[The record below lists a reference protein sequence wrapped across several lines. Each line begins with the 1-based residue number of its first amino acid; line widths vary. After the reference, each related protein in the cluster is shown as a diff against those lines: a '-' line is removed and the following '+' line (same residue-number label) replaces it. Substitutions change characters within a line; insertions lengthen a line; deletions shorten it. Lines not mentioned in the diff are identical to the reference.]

1 MADSAATLE
10 TFEHNGVAIADTFAE
25 AFTMVGTRVIVTAA
39 TPGWAETAG
48 VHATGFATSV
58 IACNAEAAIEC
69 SLEPDCTPDGRPG
82 VSLLIFAFNRDGLA
96 EAVIDRIGQC
106 VLTCPTTACYNG
118 LLDGDPEKDFD
129 VGGQLRFFGDGYQGS
144 KKLGDRRLWR
154 VPVMDGEFLCDERF
168 GSTKGVAGG
177 NLLICGTSTDTALA
191 AATAAA
197 EAMRGVADCILPF
210 PGGLVRSGSK
220 VGSQYKA
227 LKASTNEAWC
237 PTLRAQV
244 DSVLPDTVEAVYE
257 IVIDG
262 LTLESVTEAM
272 RVGLAT
278 ATGCD
283 GVELIGAGNYGGQLG
298 QHHIRLRDCL

>member
-1 MADSAATLE
+1 ME

-25 AFTMVGTRVIVTAA
+25 AFTMVGTRVIVTAVSA
-39 TPGWAETAG
+39 EWAETAG
-48 VHATGFATSV
+48 IQATGFATSV
-58 IACNAEAAIEC
+58 IACNAEAAIEHR
-69 SLEPDCTPDGRPG
+69 LGPDQTPDGRPG
-82 VSLLIFAFNRDGLA
+82 VSLLIFAFNREALA
-96 EAVIDRIGQC
+96 QAVIDRIGQC

-118 LLDGDPEKDFD
+118 LADGDPEKWIN

-154 VPVMDGEFLCDERF
+154 VPVMDGEFLCEERL

-177 NLLICGTSTDTALA
+177 NLVICGRTGGQALA

-197 EAMRGVADCILPF
+197 EAMREVPDCILPF

-227 LKASTNEAWC
+227 LKASTNDAWC

-244 DSVLPDTVEAVYE
+244 DSVLPETVEAVYE

-278 ATGCD
+278 AVGCE

-298 QHHIRLRDCL
+298 QHHIQLRDCL

>member
-1 MADSAATLE
+1 ME

-25 AFTMVGTRVIVTAA
+25 AFTMVGTRVIVTAVSA
-39 TPGWAETAG
+39 EWAETAG
-48 VHATGFATSV
+48 GQATGFATSV
-58 IACNAEAAIEC
+58 ISCNAEAAIEHR
-69 SLEPDCTPDGRPG
+69 LEPDQTPDGRPG
-82 VSLLIFAFNRDGLA
+82 VSLLMFAFNRDALA
-96 EAVIDRIGQC
+96 QAVIDRIGQC

-118 LLDGDPEKDFD
+118 LDDGDPEKWIN

-154 VPVMDGEFLCDERF
+154 VPVMDGEFLCEERL

-177 NLLICGTSTDTALA
+177 NLLICGTTGDQALA

-197 EAMRGVADCILPF
+197 EAMRGVPDCILPF

-227 LKASTNEAWC
+227 LKASTNDVWC

-244 DSVLPDTVEAVYE
+244 DSVLPETVEAVYE

-278 ATGCD
+278 ATGCE

-298 QHHIRLRDCL
+298 QHHIQLRDCL

>member
-1 MADSAATLE
+1 ME
-10 TFEHNGVAIADTFAE
+10 TFEHNGVRIADTFAE
-25 AFTMVGTRVIVTAA
+25 AFPMVGTRVIVTAA
-39 TPGWAETAG
+39 TAEWARIAG
-48 VHATGFATSV
+48 QQATGFATSV
-58 IACNAEAAIEC
+58 IACNAEAAIEAP
-69 SLEPDCTPDGRPG
+69 LPTDQTPDGRPG
-82 VSLLIFAFNRDGLA
+82 VSLLVFAFNRDALA
-96 EAVIDRIGQC
+96 SAVVDRVGQC

-118 LLDGDPEKDFD
+118 LPGTERDKQIN

-154 VPVMDGEFLCDERF
+154 VPVMDGEFLCEERF

-177 NLLICGTSTDTALA
+177 NLLICGRSTDLALA
-191 AATAAA
+191 AATASAD
-197 EAMRGVADCILPF
+197 AMRRVSDCILPF

-220 VGSQYKA
+220 VGSQYKT
-227 LKASTNEAWC
+227 LKASTNHAWC

-244 DSVLPDTVEAVYE
+244 DSVLPETVEAVYE

-262 LTLESVTEAM
+262 LSLDAVTEAM

-298 QHHIRLRDCL
+298 EHHIALRDCLPG

>member
-1 MADSAATLE
+1 MAVLE

-39 TPGWAETAG
+39 TPAWAEIAG
-48 VHATGFATSV
+48 TQATGFATSV

-69 SLEPDCTPDGRPG
+69 TLPPESSPDGRPG
-82 VSLLIFAFNRDGLA
+82 VSLLIFAFNRDALTT
-96 EAVIDRIGQC
+96 AVIDRVGQC

-118 LLDGDPEKDFD
+118 LPDGEPDKQFN

-154 VPVMDGEFLCDERF
+154 VPVMDGEFLCEEHF

-177 NLLICGTSTDTALA
+177 NLLICGTTTENTLA

-197 EAMRGVADCILPF
+197 DSMRQVPDCVLPF

-227 LKASTNEAWC
+227 LKASTNDAWC
-237 PTLRAQV
+237 PTLRAQA

-262 LTLESVTEAM
+262 LTIDSVTQAM
-272 RVGLAT
+272 RAGLDT
-278 ATGCD
+278 ASNCD

-298 QHHIRLRDCL
+298 QHHIQLRDCL

>member
-1 MADSAATLE
+1 ME

-25 AFTMVGTRVIVTAA
+25 AFTMVGTRVIVTAVSA
-39 TPGWAETAG
+39 EWAETAG
-48 VHATGFATSV
+48 IQATGFATSV
-58 IACNAEAAIEC
+58 IACNAEAAIEHR
-69 SLEPDCTPDGRPG
+69 LGPDQTPDGRPG
-82 VSLLIFAFNRDGLA
+82 VSLLIFAFNREALA
-96 EAVIDRIGQC
+96 QAVIDRIGQC

-118 LLDGDPEKDFD
+118 LADGDPEKWIN

-154 VPVMDGEFLCDERF
+154 VPVMDGEFLCEERL

-177 NLLICGTSTDTALA
+177 NLLICGSTGDQALA

-197 EAMRGVADCILPF
+197 EAMREVPDCILPF

-227 LKASTNEAWC
+227 LKASTNDVWC

-244 DSVLPDTVEAVYE
+244 DSVLPETVEAVYE

-278 ATGCD
+278 ATGCE

-298 QHHIRLRDCL
+298 QHHIQLRDCL

>member
-1 MADSAATLE
+1 ME

-39 TPGWAETAG
+39 TPAWAEIAG
-48 VHATGFATSV
+48 TQATGFATSV

-69 SLEPDCTPDGRPG
+69 TVPPESSPDGRPG
-82 VSLLIFAFNRDGLA
+82 VSLLIFAFNRDALTT
-96 EAVIDRIGQC
+96 AVIDRVGQC

-118 LLDGDPEKDFD
+118 LPDGEPDKQFN

-154 VPVMDGEFLCDERF
+154 VPVMDGEFLCEEHF

-177 NLLICGTSTDTALA
+177 NLLICGTTTENTLA

-197 EAMRGVADCILPF
+197 DSMRQVPDCVLPF

-227 LKASTNEAWC
+227 LKASTNDAWC
-237 PTLRAQV
+237 PTLRAQA

-262 LTLESVTEAM
+262 LTIDSVTQAM
-272 RVGLAT
+272 RAGLDT
-278 ATGCD
+278 ASNCD

-298 QHHIRLRDCL
+298 QHHIQLRDCL

>member
-1 MADSAATLE
+1 ME

-25 AFTMVGTRVIVTAA
+25 AFTMVGTRVIVTAVSA
-39 TPGWAETAG
+39 EWAETAG
-48 VHATGFATSV
+48 IQATGFATSV
-58 IACNAEAAIEC
+58 IACNAEAAIEHR
-69 SLEPDCTPDGRPG
+69 LGPDQTPDGRPG
-82 VSLLIFAFNRDGLA
+82 VSLLIFAFNREALA
-96 EAVIDRIGQC
+96 QAVIDRIGQC

-118 LLDGDPEKDFD
+118 LADGDPEKWIN

-154 VPVMDGEFLCDERF
+154 VPVMDGEVLCEERL

-177 NLLICGTSTDTALA
+177 NLLICGSTGDQALA

-197 EAMRGVADCILPF
+197 EAMRDVSDCILPF

-227 LKASTNEAWC
+227 LKASTNDAWC

-244 DSVLPDTVEAVYE
+244 DSVLPETVEAVYE

-278 ATGCD
+278 AVGCE
-283 GVELIGAGNYGGQLG
+283 GVELIGAGTYGGQLG
-298 QHHIRLRDCL
+298 QQHIQLRACL

>member
-1 MADSAATLE
+1 ME

-25 AFTMVGTRVIVTAA
+25 AFTMVGTRVIVTAVSA
-39 TPGWAETAG
+39 EWAETAG
-48 VHATGFATSV
+48 VQATGFATSV
-58 IACNAEAAIEC
+58 ISCNAEAAIEHR
-69 SLEPDCTPDGRPG
+69 LEPDQTPDGRPG
-82 VSLLIFAFNRDGLA
+82 VSLLMFAFNRDALA
-96 EAVIDRIGQC
+96 QAVIDRIGQC

-118 LLDGDPEKDFD
+118 LADGDPENFIN

-154 VPVMDGEFLCDERF
+154 VPVMDGEFLCEERL

-177 NLLICGTSTDTALA
+177 NLLICGSTGDQALA

-197 EAMRGVADCILPF
+197 EAMREVPDCILPF

-227 LKASTNEAWC
+227 LKASTNDVWC

-244 DSVLPDTVEAVYE
+244 DSVLPETVEAVYE

-278 ATGCD
+278 AAGCE

-298 QHHIRLRDCL
+298 QHHIQLRDCL

>member
-1 MADSAATLE
+1 MAVLE

-39 TPGWAETAG
+39 TPAWAEIAG
-48 VHATGFATSV
+48 TQATGFATSV

-69 SLEPDCTPDGRPG
+69 TVPPESTPDGRPG
-82 VSLLIFAFNRDGLA
+82 VSLLIFAFNRDALTT
-96 EAVIDRIGQC
+96 AVIDRVGQC

-118 LLDGDPEKDFD
+118 LPDGEPDKQFN

-154 VPVMDGEFLCDERF
+154 VPVMDGEFLCEEQF

-177 NLLICGTSTDTALA
+177 NLLICGTTTENALA

-197 EAMRGVADCILPF
+197 DSMRQVPDCVLPF

-227 LKASTNEAWC
+227 LKASTNDAWC

-244 DSVLPDTVEAVYE
+244 ESVLPDTVEAVYE

-262 LTLESVTEAM
+262 LTIDSVTQAM
-272 RVGLAT
+272 RAGLDT
-278 ATGCD
+278 ASNCD

-298 QHHIRLRDCL
+298 QHHIQLRDCL

>member
-1 MADSAATLE
+1 ME

-25 AFTMVGTRVIVTAA
+25 AFTMVGTRVIVTAVSA
-39 TPGWAETAG
+39 EWAETAG
-48 VHATGFATSV
+48 IQATGFATSV
-58 IACNAEAAIEC
+58 IACNAEAAIEHR
-69 SLEPDCTPDGRPG
+69 LGPDQTPDGRPG
-82 VSLLIFAFNRDGLA
+82 VSLLIFAFNREALA
-96 EAVIDRIGQC
+96 QAVIDRIGQC

-118 LLDGDPEKDFD
+118 LADGDPEKWIN

-154 VPVMDGEFLCDERF
+154 VPVMDGEFLCEERL

-177 NLLICGTSTDTALA
+177 NLLICGSTGDQALA

-197 EAMRGVADCILPF
+197 EAMREVPDCILPF

-227 LKASTNEAWC
+227 LKASTNDVWC

-244 DSVLPDTVEAVYE
+244 DSVLPETVEAVYE

-278 ATGCD
+278 AVGCE

-298 QHHIRLRDCL
+298 QHHIQLRDCL

>member
-1 MADSAATLE
+1 ME

-25 AFTMVGTRVIVTAA
+25 AFTMVGTRVIVTAVSA
-39 TPGWAETAG
+39 EWAETAG
-48 VHATGFATSV
+48 VQATGFATSV
-58 IACNAEAAIEC
+58 IACNAEAAIEHR
-69 SLEPDCTPDGRPG
+69 LEPDQTPDGRPG
-82 VSLLIFAFNRDGLA
+82 VSLLIFAFNRDALA
-96 EAVIDRIGQC
+96 QAVIDRIGQC

-118 LLDGDPEKDFD
+118 LDDGDPEKWIN

-154 VPVMDGEFLCDERF
+154 VPVMDGEFLCEERL

-177 NLLICGTSTDTALA
+177 NLLICGTTGDQALA
-191 AATAAA
+191 AATAAV
-197 EAMRGVADCILPF
+197 EAMRGVPDCILPF

-227 LKASTNEAWC
+227 LKASTNDVWC

-244 DSVLPDTVEAVYE
+244 DSVLPETVEAVYE

-272 RVGLAT
+272 RAGLAT
-278 ATGCD
+278 ATGCE

-298 QHHIRLRDCL
+298 QHHIQLRDCL

>member
-1 MADSAATLE
+1 ME

-25 AFTMVGTRVIVTAA
+25 AFTMVGTRVIVTAVSA
-39 TPGWAETAG
+39 EWAETAG
-48 VHATGFATSV
+48 IQATGFATSV
-58 IACNAEAAIEC
+58 IACNAEAAIEHR
-69 SLEPDCTPDGRPG
+69 LGPDQTPDGRPG
-82 VSLLIFAFNRDGLA
+82 VSLLIFAFNREALA
-96 EAVIDRIGQC
+96 QAVIDRIGQC

-118 LLDGDPEKDFD
+118 LADGDPEKWIN

-154 VPVMDGEFLCDERF
+154 VPVMDGEFLCEERL

-177 NLLICGTSTDTALA
+177 NLLICSSTGDQALA

-197 EAMRGVADCILPF
+197 EAMRDVSDCILPF

-227 LKASTNEAWC
+227 LKASTNDVWC

-244 DSVLPDTVEAVYE
+244 DSVLPETVEAVYE

-278 ATGCD
+278 AVGCE

-298 QHHIRLRDCL
+298 QHHIQLRDCL

>member
-1 MADSAATLE
+1 ME
-10 TFEHNGVAIADTFAE
+10 PFEPYGVAIADTFAE
-25 AFTMVGTRVIVTAA
+25 AFTIVGTRVLVTAVSA
-39 TPGWAETAG
+39 EWAETAG
-48 VHATGFATSV
+48 IQATGFATSV
-58 IACNAEAAIEC
+58 IACNAEAAIEHR
-69 SLEPDCTPDGRPG
+69 LGPDQTPDGRPG
-82 VSLLIFAFNRDGLA
+82 VSLLIFAFNREALA
-96 EAVIDRIGQC
+96 QAVIDRIGQC

-118 LLDGDPEKDFD
+118 LADGDPEKWIN

-154 VPVMDGEFLCDERF
+154 VPVMDGEFLCEERL

-177 NLLICGTSTDTALA
+177 NLLICGSTGDQALA

-197 EAMRGVADCILPF
+197 EAMRDVSDCILPF

-227 LKASTNEAWC
+227 LKASTNDAWC

-244 DSVLPDTVEAVYE
+244 DSVLPETVEAVYE

-272 RVGLAT
+272 RGGLAT
-278 ATGCD
+278 AVDCE

-298 QHHIRLRDCL
+298 QHHIQLRDCL

>member
-1 MADSAATLE
+1 ME

-25 AFTMVGTRVIVTAA
+25 AFTMVGTRVIVTAVSA
-39 TPGWAETAG
+39 EWAETAG
-48 VHATGFATSV
+48 IQATGFATSV
-58 IACNAEAAIEC
+58 IACNAEAAIEHR
-69 SLEPDCTPDGRPG
+69 LGPDQTPDGRPG
-82 VSLLIFAFNRDGLA
+82 VSLLIFAFNREALA
-96 EAVIDRIGQC
+96 QAVIDRIGQC

-118 LLDGDPEKDFD
+118 LADGDPEKWIN

-154 VPVMDGEFLCDERF
+154 VPVMDGEFLCEERL

-177 NLLICGTSTDTALA
+177 NLLIGGSTGDQALA

-197 EAMRGVADCILPF
+197 EAMRDVSDCILPF

-227 LKASTNEAWC
+227 LKASTNDVWC

-244 DSVLPDTVEAVYE
+244 DSVLPETVEAVYE

-278 ATGCD
+278 AVGCE

-298 QHHIRLRDCL
+298 QHHIQLRDCL

>member
-1 MADSAATLE
+1 MAALE

-25 AFTMVGTRVIVTAA
+25 AFTMVGTRVIVTAVSA
-39 TPGWAETAG
+39 EWAETAG
-48 VHATGFATSV
+48 VQATGFATSV
-58 IACNAEAAIEC
+58 IACNAEAAIEHR
-69 SLEPDCTPDGRPG
+69 LEPDQTPDGRPG
-82 VSLLIFAFNRDGLA
+82 VSLLIFAFNRDALA
-96 EAVIDRIGQC
+96 QAVIDRIGQC

-118 LLDGDPEKDFD
+118 LDDGDPEKWIN

-154 VPVMDGEFLCDERF
+154 VPVMDGEFLCEERL

-177 NLLICGTSTDTALA
+177 NLLICGTTGDQALA
-191 AATAAA
+191 AATAAV
-197 EAMRGVADCILPF
+197 EAMRGVPDCILPF

-227 LKASTNEAWC
+227 LKASTNDVWC

-244 DSVLPDTVEAVYE
+244 DSVLPETVEAVYE

-278 ATGCD
+278 ATGCE

-298 QHHIRLRDCL
+298 QHHIQLRDCL

>member
-1 MADSAATLE
+1 ME

-25 AFTMVGTRVIVTAA
+25 AFTMVGTRVIVTAVSA
-39 TPGWAETAG
+39 EWADTAG
-48 VHATGFATSV
+48 IQATGFATSV
-58 IACNAEAAIEC
+58 IACNAEAAIEGR
-69 SLEPDCTPDGRPG
+69 LEPDQTPDGRPG
-82 VSLLIFAFNRDGLA
+82 VSLLIFAFNRDALA
-96 EAVIDRIGQC
+96 QAVIDRVGQC

-118 LLDGDPEKDFD
+118 LFDGDPEKRID

-154 VPVMDGEFLCDERF
+154 VPVMDGEFLCEERF

-177 NLLICGTSTDTALA
+177 NLLICGTTGAQALA
-191 AATAAA
+191 AATATA
-197 EAMRGVADCILPF
+197 EAMREVPDCILPF

-237 PTLRAQV
+237 PALRAQV
-244 DSVLPDTVEAVYE
+244 DSVLPETVEAVYE

-278 ATGCD
+278 ATGCE

-298 QHHIRLRDCL
+298 QHHIQLRDCL

>member
-1 MADSAATLE
+1 ME

-25 AFTMVGTRVIVTAA
+25 AFTMVGTRVIVTAVSA
-39 TPGWAETAG
+39 EWAETAG
-48 VHATGFATSV
+48 IQATGFATSV
-58 IACNAEAAIEC
+58 IACNAEAAIEQR
-69 SLEPDCTPDGRPG
+69 LGPDQTPDGRPG
-82 VSLLIFAFNRDGLA
+82 ISLLIFAFNREALA
-96 EAVIDRIGQC
+96 QAVIDRIGQC

-118 LLDGDPEKDFD
+118 LADGDPEKWIN

-154 VPVMDGEFLCDERF
+154 VPVMDGEFLCEERL

-177 NLLICGTSTDTALA
+177 NLLICGSTGDQALA

-197 EAMRGVADCILPF
+197 EAMREVPDCILPF

-227 LKASTNEAWC
+227 LKASTNDVWC

-244 DSVLPDTVEAVYE
+244 DSVLPETVEAVYE

-278 ATGCD
+278 ATGCE

-298 QHHIRLRDCL
+298 QHHIQLRDCL

>member
-1 MADSAATLE
+1 ME

-25 AFTMVGTRVIVTAA
+25 AFTMVGTRVIVTAVSA
-39 TPGWAETAG
+39 EWAETAG
-48 VHATGFATSV
+48 IQATGFATSV
-58 IACNAEAAIEC
+58 IACNAEAAIEHR
-69 SLEPDCTPDGRPG
+69 LGPDQTPDGRPG
-82 VSLLIFAFNRDGLA
+82 VSLLILALNREALA
-96 EAVIDRIGQC
+96 QAVIDRIGQC

-118 LLDGDPEKDFD
+118 LADGDPEKCIN

-154 VPVMDGEFLCDERF
+154 VPVMDGEFLCEERL

-177 NLLICGTSTDTALA
+177 NLLICGSTGDQALA

-197 EAMRGVADCILPF
+197 EAMRDVSDCILPF

-227 LKASTNEAWC
+227 LKASTNDAWC

-244 DSVLPDTVEAVYE
+244 DSVLPETVEAVYE

-278 ATGCD
+278 AVGCE

-298 QHHIRLRDCL
+298 QHHIQLRDCL

>member
-1 MADSAATLE
+1 VADTTAALE

-25 AFTMVGTRVIVTAA
+25 AFTMVGTRVIVTAETA
-39 TPGWAETAG
+39 GWAETAG
-48 VHATGFATSV
+48 VQATGFATSV

-69 SLEPDCTPDGRPG
+69 TLEPELTPDGRPG
-82 VSLLIFAFNRDGLA
+82 VSLLIFAFNRDAL
-96 EAVIDRIGQC
+96 EQAVIDRVGQC

-118 LLDGDPEKDFD
+118 LFD
-129 VGGQLRFFGDGYQGS
+129 TDRDKQLNVGGQLRFFGDGYQAS

-154 VPVMDGEFLCDERF
+154 VPVMDGEFLCEERF
-168 GSTKGVAGG
+168 GSAKGVAGG
-177 NLLICGTSTDTALA
+177 NLLICGTTTAEALEAATLA
-191 AATAAA
+191 ADAI
-197 EAMRGVADCILPF
+197 RQVPDCILPF

-244 DSVLPDTVEAVYE
+244 DSVLPETVEAVYE

-262 LTLESVTEAM
+262 LTLKAVTEAM

-278 ATGCD
+278 ASGCD

-298 QHHIRLRDCL
+298 QHHIQLRDCL

>member
-1 MADSAATLE
+1 ME

-25 AFTMVGTRVIVTAA
+25 AFTMVGTRVIVTAVSA
-39 TPGWAETAG
+39 EWAETAG
-48 VHATGFATSV
+48 VQATGFATSV
-58 IACNAEAAIEC
+58 IACNAEAAIEHR
-69 SLEPDCTPDGRPG
+69 LEPDQTPDGRPG
-82 VSLLIFAFNRDGLA
+82 VSLLIFAFNRDALA
-96 EAVIDRIGQC
+96 QAVIDRIGQC

-118 LLDGDPEKDFD
+118 LDDGDPEKWIN

-154 VPVMDGEFLCDERF
+154 VPVMDGEFLCEERL

-177 NLLICGTSTDTALA
+177 NLLICGTTGDQALA
-191 AATAAA
+191 AATAAV
-197 EAMRGVADCILPF
+197 EAMRGVPDCILPF

-227 LKASTNEAWC
+227 LKASTNDVWC

-244 DSVLPDTVEAVYE
+244 DSVLPETVEAVYE

-278 ATGCD
+278 ATGCE

-298 QHHIRLRDCL
+298 QHHIQLRDCL

>member
-1 MADSAATLE
+1 ME

-25 AFTMVGTRVIVTAA
+25 AFTMVGTRVIVTAVSA
-39 TPGWAETAG
+39 EWADTAG
-48 VHATGFATSV
+48 IQATGFATSV
-58 IACNAEAAIEC
+58 IACNAEAAIEGR
-69 SLEPDCTPDGRPG
+69 LEPDQTPDGRPG
-82 VSLLIFAFNRDGLA
+82 VSLLIFAFNRDALA
-96 EAVIDRIGQC
+96 QAVIDRVGQC

-118 LLDGDPEKDFD
+118 LSDGDPEKRID

-154 VPVMDGEFLCDERF
+154 VPVMDGEFLCEERF

-177 NLLICGTSTDTALA
+177 NLLICGTTGDQALA
-191 AATAAA
+191 AATATA
-197 EAMRGVADCILPF
+197 EAMREVPDCILPF

-227 LKASTNEAWC
+227 LKASTNDVWC
-237 PTLRAQV
+237 PALRAQV
-244 DSVLPDTVEAVYE
+244 DSVLPETVEAVYE

-278 ATGCD
+278 ATDCE

-298 QHHIRLRDCL
+298 QHHIQLRDCL

>member
-1 MADSAATLE
+1 ME

-25 AFTMVGTRVIVTAA
+25 AFTMVGTRVIVTAVSA
-39 TPGWAETAG
+39 EWAETAG
-48 VHATGFATSV
+48 VQATGFATSV
-58 IACNAEAAIEC
+58 IACNAEAAIEHR
-69 SLEPDCTPDGRPG
+69 LEPDQTPDGRPG
-82 VSLLIFAFNRDGLA
+82 VSLLMFAFNRDALA
-96 EAVIDRIGQC
+96 QAVIDRIGQC

-118 LLDGDPEKDFD
+118 LDDGDPEKWIN

-154 VPVMDGEFLCDERF
+154 VPVMDGEFLCEERL

-177 NLLICGTSTDTALA
+177 NLLICGTTGDQALA
-191 AATAAA
+191 AATAAV
-197 EAMRGVADCILPF
+197 EAMRGVPDCILPF

-227 LKASTNEAWC
+227 LKASTNDVWC

-244 DSVLPDTVEAVYE
+244 DSVLPETVEAVYE

-278 ATGCD
+278 ATGCE

-298 QHHIRLRDCL
+298 QHHIQLRDCL